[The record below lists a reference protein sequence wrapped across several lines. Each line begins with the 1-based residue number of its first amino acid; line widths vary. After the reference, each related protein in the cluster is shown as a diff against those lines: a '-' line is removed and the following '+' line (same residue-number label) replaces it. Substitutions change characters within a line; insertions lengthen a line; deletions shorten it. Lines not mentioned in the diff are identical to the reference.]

1 MPALT
6 DLVALMKP
14 RIVALALV
22 TTAAAM
28 ALAPGDVAVGALV
41 LALVGTG
48 LCVGAANALNMYLE
62 REVDCRMARTR
73 RRPLPGGRMD
83 PAVALAFG
91 AGQAV
96 LGVPLLTFALNP
108 VAGLIAAAA
117 LIAYVNVYTPMKQ
130 RSTAALLV
138 GAFPGAAPVLIGHA
152 AATGTLDA
160 AGLALFGVL
169 FVWQVPHFCAIALFR
184 REDYRKAGIK
194 ILPNVRGDE
203 ATRRTM
209 VAYLAVQVALSLALV
224 PLYPAGVA
232 GVGYLVAASLL
243 GAAYFGYG
251 LWGLVAR
258 GGTRWA
264 RRMFLASIIY
274 LPLLLAALVSL

>member
-1 MPALT
+1 MA

-14 RIVALALV
+14 RIVGLALI
-22 TTAAAM
+22 TAAAAM
-28 ALAPGDVAVGALV
+28 ALAPGEVALGTLV
-41 LALVGTG
+41 VALVGTG

-62 REVDCRMARTR
+62 RDVDCLMARTR
-73 RRPLPGGRMD
+73 HRPLPGGRMD

-96 LGVPLLTFALNP
+96 LGVPLLTFACNP
-108 VAGLIAAAA
+108 LTGLIASAA
-117 LIAYVNVYTPMKQ
+117 LVAYVNVYTPLKQ

-152 AATGTLDA
+152 AAAGSVDA

-169 FVWQVPHFCAIALFR
+169 FVWQVPHFCAISLFR
-184 REDYRKAGIK
+184 CEDYRRAGIK

-209 VAYLAVQVALSLALV
+209 VATLVVQVALSIALV

-232 GVGYLVAASLL
+232 GTGYLVVAIAL
-243 GAAYFGYG
+243 GTAYLGYG
-251 LWGLVAR
+251 LWGLVSR
-258 GGTRWA
+258 GDARWA
-264 RRMFLASIIY
+264 RRMFLASIVY